1 MCNTHD
7 TIDAILVARKLHHQG
22 SIVNIPHS
30 NVGLMATLP
39 GDHVV
44 AILGEVQRRKS
55 LPAGVR
61 DEELP
66 VLSGIVKD
74 DGTPTQ
80 RGELKT
86 FIVLHFAVKIQEN
99 IKKKQLRKKLRSVN
113 ITHMSFFEG
122 KRSAY
127 LDGEISSLK
136 TKKKVQCVLLF

>member
-66 VLSGIVKD
+66 ILSGIVKD

-99 IKKKQLRKKLRSVN
+99 IKKA
-113 ITHMSFFEG
+113 I
-122 KRSAY
+122 
-127 LDGEISSLK
+127 
-136 TKKKVQCVLLF
+136 KKKTSKCKHHTHVIF